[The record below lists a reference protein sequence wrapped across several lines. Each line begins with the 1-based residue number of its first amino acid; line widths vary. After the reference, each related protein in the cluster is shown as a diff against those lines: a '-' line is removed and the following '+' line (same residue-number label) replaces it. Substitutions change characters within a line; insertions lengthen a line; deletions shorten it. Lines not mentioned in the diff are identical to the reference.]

1 MINFAAIDFETANG
15 KRTSVCSVG
24 VVIVREGKITNK
36 IYRLIRP
43 RPNYY
48 TQWTTAVH
56 GLTYDDTMEADEFPE
71 VWAEIKPLIDG
82 LPLVAHNSPFDEG
95 CLRAVHELY
104 DMTYPDYKFYC
115 TCRTSR
121 KVFGKDLPNHQLHT
135 VAERCGYHLEN
146 HHHALADAEACAQ
159 IALLIIPEPKKE
171 RKTKKVLSY
180 IFATVTLIVSIII
193 KDNTLSNILLLN
205 VIIESICI
213 SRVAYKITKNEYG
226 YENYLKELK
235 VR

>member
-71 VWAEIKPLIDG
+71 VWAEIKPLIGG

-121 KVFGKDLPNHQLHT
+121 KAGIEESLWKRF
-135 VAERCGYHLEN
+135 
-146 HHHALADAEACAQ
+146 AQ
-159 IALLIIPEPKKE
+159 
-171 RKTKKVLSY
+171 S
-180 IFATVTLIVSIII
+180 S
-193 KDNTLSNILLLN
+193 
-205 VIIESICI
+205 
-213 SRVAYKITKNEYG
+213 VAYGSRTMRISFRESPPRTGRCRGLRTNSFTYYSRTEKSKKN
-226 YENYLKELK
+226 KES
-235 VR
+235 

>member
-115 TCRTSR
+115 TC
-121 KVFGKDLPNHQLHT
+121 LLHLL
-135 VAERCGYHLEN
+135 AERG
-146 HHHALADAEACAQ
+146 D
-159 IALLIIPEPKKE
+159 LLILDSKMRFGSLFCSFP
-171 RKTKKVLSY
+171 
-180 IFATVTLIVSIII
+180 F
-193 KDNTLSNILLLN
+193 N
-205 VIIESICI
+205 
-213 SRVAYKITKNEYG
+213 
-226 YENYLKELK
+226 
-235 VR
+235 